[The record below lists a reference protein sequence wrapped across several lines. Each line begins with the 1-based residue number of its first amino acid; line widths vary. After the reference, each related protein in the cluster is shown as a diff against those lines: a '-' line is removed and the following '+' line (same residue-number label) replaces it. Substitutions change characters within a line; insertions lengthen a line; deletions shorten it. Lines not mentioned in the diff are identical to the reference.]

1 MKLRSITLKNFRSYP
16 GESFIFHD
24 HLNVIYGD
32 NAQGKTNLL
41 ESIHFLLAFKPFK
54 QVKTEEIIKFG
65 ALESRIKGEIESEAG
80 LDEIHIL
87 ISSGKKNIK
96 LNGKVIYSTSKI
108 MGRYNVVS
116 FLPSDIDLIKGSPGN
131 RRRYLDALICTMEPA
146 HIRDLKQYHRAL
158 TQRNS
163 ILASSYKLTR
173 DQVEIWDEQL
183 AETGSQILSRR
194 SKFIKKI
201 KPHFN
206 RLYALTSGT
215 SEEIGIH
222 YKCSFP
228 TEGKLIQDF
237 ISELKSNFEIDKQR
251 KHTTVGPHRD
261 QITFTIGS
269 RDAAVYASQG
279 EAKNL
284 ALSLKASEID
294 LTREMIGRTPIL
306 LLDDVTSELDE
317 RRKRFLF
324 KMISNFSGQTFITST
339 SLKDI
344 HHKGEMK
351 LFRINNGRVQQK
363 FIQQR

>member
-1 MKLRSITLKNFRSYP
+1 MKLRSITLKNFRSYS

-24 HLNVIYGD
+24 HLNVIFGD
-32 NAQGKTNLL
+32 NAEGKTNLL
-41 ESIHFLLAFKPFK
+41 ESIYFLLAFKPFK
-54 QVKTEEIIKFG
+54 QVNTEEIIKFG
-65 ALESRIKGEIESEAG
+65 TEESRIKGEIESEAG

-96 LNGKVIYSTSKI
+96 LNGKVIYTTSKI
-108 MGRYNVVS
+108 LGRYNIVS

-131 RRRYLDALICTMEPA
+131 RRRYLDTLICTIEPA
-146 HIRDLKQYHRAL
+146 HIRDLKQYHRVL

-173 DQVEIWDEQL
+173 DQVEIWDEKL
-183 AETGSQILSRR
+183 AETGGRILSRR
-194 SKFIKKI
+194 SKFIKMI
-201 KPHFN
+201 KPHLN
-206 RLYALTSGT
+206 RVYGLTSGT
-215 SEEIGIH
+215 SKEIGIR
-222 YKCSFP
+222 YKCSFQ
-228 TEGKLIQDF
+228 TEGDLARDF
-237 ISELKSNFEIDKQR
+237 LAELKSKFEIDKQR

-261 QITFTIGS
+261 QLTFTIGS

-294 LTREMIGRTPIL
+294 LIRELIGRTPIL

-324 KMISNFSGQTFITST
+324 KMISNFRGQTFITTT
-339 SLKDI
+339 SLKEI

-351 LFRINNGRVQQK
+351 LFRIKNGRAQQK
-363 FIQQR
+363 LIQPS